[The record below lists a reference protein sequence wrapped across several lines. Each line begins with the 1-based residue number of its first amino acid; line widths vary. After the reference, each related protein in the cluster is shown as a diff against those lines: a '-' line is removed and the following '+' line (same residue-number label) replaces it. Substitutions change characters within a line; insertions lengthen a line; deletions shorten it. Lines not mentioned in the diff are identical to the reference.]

1 VNEGTVNGG
10 FLPLRQEFVAMTS
23 RLAWWIVTFM
33 TVAAWLCLPP
43 VASAQLNG
51 PNIKGDMGLKAGSQ
65 PPPGGYV
72 IVPVYFYSADELKDR
87 NGEVLA
93 TGSLN
98 ATVYGAELNDVTT
111 KKIGAA
117 DYGFM
122 VVLPGANSRVQG
134 GRIDEKSGEGLTDM

>member
-1 VNEGTVNGG
+1 VNEGTVNG
-10 FLPLRQEFVAMTS
+10 
-23 RLAWWIVTFM
+23 
-33 TVAAWLCLPP
+33 
-43 VASAQLNG
+43 
-51 PNIKGDMGLKAGSQ
+51 
-65 PPPGGYV
+65 
-72 IVPVYFYSADELKDR
+72 ADELKDR